1 MSKITKTYPIVGMH
15 CASCKILL
23 QKSIAELPGTD
34 EFTVN
39 FATEKLYITYDD
51 EILSLEKLKQT
62 VASVGAYKLLDE
74 TTHHQEQLRDR
85 LKGKLIFMGA
95 ALAPF
100 LYFMFT
106 MSGPPLIQFIIA
118 TPYLFIGG
126 WDILKS
132 AFIALKSKTANMDT
146 LVSMGTLTAWGYS
159 TVVTFAPSIFET
171 EEVFFE
177 AAVFIIFFIMLGRY
191 LEASAKKK
199 AQGAIKAL
207 FELQAKDAVV
217 IRDGKELKIAISE
230 VKVGDIVVVKPGQ
243 KVPVDGEITQGSTD
257 IDESMV
263 TGESMPVSK
272 KVGDAVI
279 GATLNKT
286 GSFQFKATKVGS
298 DTLLAQIIKMVEQA
312 QATQAPIQR
321 LADKVSG
328 VFVPVVITIA
338 LASFSFWFFAVG
350 ESAQFSIYTATTVL
364 VIACP
369 CALGLATPTA
379 VMVGTGK
386 SAKKGILIKD
396 ARALETAHKI
406 THVVFDKTGTLTK
419 GQPEVQVIEFSEKLD
434 AEYSNKVLYSL
445 EKLSQ
450 HPLAEAVTAYYEA
463 QKLSEALSVEGF
475 VDYPGFG
482 IFGIVDEK
490 KVWIGTKAFMEQQGI
505 VTNSMITEKA
515 AVLQQ
520 KGQTVSYIAWDG
532 NLAGLFSLAD
542 TPKEDAK
549 DVIYKLNAMGIKTI
563 MLTGDNKVT
572 ADVIAHELGVDEY
585 IAEVLPD
592 QKAQEIKNIK
602 SRDPN
607 SVIAMLGDGINDAPA
622 LAQADIGIAMG
633 TGTDVAIEAGDIV
646 LVKGTLDKFLEAIQI
661 SKRTL
666 TIIKQNLV
674 WAFGYNILGI
684 PVAAGILYPFI
695 GVLLSPVM
703 ASVAMALSS
712 VSVVGNSLRLGREA
726 R

>member
-74 TTHHQEQLRDR
+74 TTHHQEQLR
-85 LKGKLIFMGA
+85 
-95 ALAPF
+95 
-100 LYFMFT
+100 
-106 MSGPPLIQFIIA
+106 
-118 TPYLFIGG
+118 
-126 WDILKS
+126 DILKS

-321 LADKVSG
+321 
-328 VFVPVVITIA
+328 
-338 LASFSFWFFAVG
+338 
-350 ESAQFSIYTATTVL
+350 
-364 VIACP
+364 
-369 CALGLATPTA
+369 
-379 VMVGTGK
+379 
-386 SAKKGILIKD
+386 
-396 ARALETAHKI
+396 
-406 THVVFDKTGTLTK
+406 
-419 GQPEVQVIEFSEKLD
+419 
-434 AEYSNKVLYSL
+434 
-445 EKLSQ
+445 
-450 HPLAEAVTAYYEA
+450 
-463 QKLSEALSVEGF
+463 
-475 VDYPGFG
+475 
-482 IFGIVDEK
+482 
-490 KVWIGTKAFMEQQGI
+490 
-505 VTNSMITEKA
+505 
-515 AVLQQ
+515 
-520 KGQTVSYIAWDG
+520 
-532 NLAGLFSLAD
+532 
-542 TPKEDAK
+542 
-549 DVIYKLNAMGIKTI
+549 
-563 MLTGDNKVT
+563 
-572 ADVIAHELGVDEY
+572 
-585 IAEVLPD
+585 
-592 QKAQEIKNIK
+592 
-602 SRDPN
+602 
-607 SVIAMLGDGINDAPA
+607 
-622 LAQADIGIAMG
+622 
-633 TGTDVAIEAGDIV
+633 
-646 LVKGTLDKFLEAIQI
+646 
-661 SKRTL
+661 
-666 TIIKQNLV
+666 
-674 WAFGYNILGI
+674 
-684 PVAAGILYPFI
+684 
-695 GVLLSPVM
+695 
-703 ASVAMALSS
+703 
-712 VSVVGNSLRLGREA
+712 
-726 R
+726 